1 MKNKKSKDPLIDMDI
16 NHQKKEFESNNG
28 EIDDDVLNEMLNDIN
43 QNKSSN
49 NNINNSDSNVDNNN
63 GDGDINNNSENT
75 DTISF
80 DDEAGP
86 SQSSQSSQSYE
97 DDIPDDL
104 GGDGGYTDIGGDN
117 TGWGGGDGGGGYTIH
132 GLNEFDEVNTSSG
145 VGGEGRK
152 KWRMPREKAEKT
164 GKVIS
169 KIFCKLYPSLF
180 KFFAF
185 IDIGKLERRAIRE
198 GLNLDMKLR
207 IGQDTVASM
216 YEYINNYNIKVNE
229 AIKIPEE
236 FEEILGDAV
245 SDILSEEGV
254 DITPKQRIWGVVG
267 ISTLLMSINTLVLV
281 SEKRDIISI
290 LEEERESR
298 ERMSEE
304 TKDTTE
310 SLRIKEMES
319 EIERLRNIINKY
331 EKEKQKEDDDSILGK
346 NINIKNSVIVEEI
359 KEINDDDKNNKKN
372 KKNKKDDISVDDI
385 NNAISFD

>member
-1 MKNKKSKDPLIDMDI
+1 MKNKKSKDPLVDMDI

-43 QNKSSN
+43 QNKSN
-49 NNINNSDSNVDNNN
+49 NNNNSDGNVDNNN
-63 GDGDINNNSENT
+63 DDDGDINNNSENT

-80 DDEAGP
+80 DDDTSP
-86 SQSSQSSQSYE
+86 NQSYQSYEE

-104 GGDGGYTDIGGDN
+104 GGDGGYADVGGDN
-117 TGWGGGDGGGGYTIH
+117 TGGGGDGGDGGYTIH
-132 GLNEFDEVNTSSG
+132 GLNDFDDTNTSNGVSG
-145 VGGEGRK
+145 DGRK
-152 KWRMPREKAEKT
+152 KWRMTREKAEKT

-207 IGQDTVASM
+207 IGQDTIASM
-216 YEYINNYNIKVNE
+216 YEYINHYNIKVNE

-245 SDILSEEGV
+245 SDVLSEEGV
-254 DITPKQRIWGVVG
+254 DITPKQRILGVLG
-267 ISTLLMSINTLVLV
+267 ISTFLMSINTLILV

-310 SLRIKEMES
+310 SLRVKEMES

-346 NINIKNSVIVEEI
+346 NINIKNGVIIEEI
-359 KEINDDDKNNKKN
+359 NDDDDKNNKKN